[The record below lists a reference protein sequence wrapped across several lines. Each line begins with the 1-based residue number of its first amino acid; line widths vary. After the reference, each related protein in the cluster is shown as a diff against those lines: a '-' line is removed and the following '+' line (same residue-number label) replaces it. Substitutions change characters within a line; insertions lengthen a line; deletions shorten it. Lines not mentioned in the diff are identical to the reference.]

1 MLQLKGGKKSLDL
14 NGYTV
19 IVPSICVGNA
29 AQLACDLLISSKQL
43 KKIGNIHHSTLI
55 PIFGPCAFE
64 HEPKEE
70 KAAACELYENAE
82 DKLLVLQFRA
92 PFISKHIKDFHQ
104 KLAQLLKE
112 AQSVIILSGNF
123 GYEKRIIDGSSYEY
137 KANEQFK
144 DLYKESLSLVKW
156 REFSGETI
164 FGGGNALQLY
174 RVLESLHIPV
184 MVLFRYLLDG
194 DNSIDATLIVAELN
208 ELCKGF
214 LKHSEGSQDVKLV
227 IPSSWKLLFGNDFPE
242 LIF

>member
-1 MLQLKGGKKSLDL
+1 MLQLKEGKKSLAL

-43 KKIGNIHHSTLI
+43 KKIGNIHHPTLI
-55 PIFGPCAFE
+55 PICGPYAYE
-64 HEPKEE
+64 HQPEE

-82 DKLLVLQFRA
+82 DKLLVLQFRS

-104 KLAQLLKE
+104 KLAQILKG

-144 DLYKESLSLVKW
+144 DLYMEPLSVVKW

-174 RVLESLHIPV
+174 RVLESLNIPV

-214 LKHSEGSQDVKLV
+214 LKQSDGSQDVKLV
-227 IPSSWKLLFGNDFPE
+227 VPSSWKLLFGNDFPE